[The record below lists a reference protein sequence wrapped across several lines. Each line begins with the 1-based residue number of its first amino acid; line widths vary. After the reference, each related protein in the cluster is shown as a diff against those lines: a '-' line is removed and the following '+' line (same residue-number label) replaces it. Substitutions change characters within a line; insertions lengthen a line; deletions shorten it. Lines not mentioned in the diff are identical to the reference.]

1 MKIASSVKVGLAVL
15 MIALLGIVACGGQ
28 ATERQQP
35 AEGDAALSGEA
46 LLEARCVGCHA
57 LDVVTGANKTEAEW
71 LTTVDRMIQKGAS
84 LNAAEK
90 ETLVSYLAEM
100 YGP

>member
-1 MKIASSVKVGLAVL
+1 MRLGSRLKVGLAVL
-15 MIALLGIVACGGQ
+15 MIGLLVFVACGGQ
-28 ATERQQP
+28 PQTG
-35 AEGDAALSGEA
+35 GDTSTSGEA
-46 LLEARCVGCHA
+46 LLQARCTGCHA
-57 LDVVTGANKTEAEW
+57 LDVVTGASKTEAEW
-71 LTTVDRMIQKGAS
+71 LSTVERMIEKGAS